1 MTQRCAPSRLPVLL
15 LLIVISLV
23 IPGCGKGRPRLVK
36 VSGQV
41 FIDGQPLAAGVPGF
55 IRVVP
60 EGTRPATG
68 QIDPQTGRF
77 TLTTYE
83 NGDGCVAGTH
93 KVAIILNAMVGQES
107 VSLIDE
113 KYADPETSGL
123 TVTIDKPTDSLRI
136 DISGPLKK
144 VQATPISDDPN
155 KF

>member
-1 MTQRCAPSRLPVLL
+1 MYMPAWRVLFFGLVSVSL
-15 LLIVISLV
+15 LALT
-23 IPGCGKGRPRLVK
+23 GCGSGRPKLVK

-55 IRVVP
+55 IQVVP

-68 QIDPQTGRF
+68 NIDPATGRF
-77 TLTTYE
+77 TLTTFD
-83 NGDGCVAGTH
+83 NDDGCVPGTH
-93 KVAIILNAMVGQES
+93 KVAIILRAMVGNES

-113 KYADPETSGL
+113 KYSDPNTSGI

-136 DISGPLKK
+136 DISGPLKR
-144 VQATPISDDPN
+144 VQAAPVSDDPN

>member
-1 MTQRCAPSRLPVLL
+1 MKGLTRAIFVCLMLSLS
-15 LLIVISLV
+15 LIWLN
-23 IPGCGKGRPRLVK
+23 GCGSGRPKLVK

-55 IRVVP
+55 IQVVP

-68 QIDPQTGRF
+68 NIDPQTGRF
-77 TLTTYE
+77 SLTTFE
-83 NGDGCVAGTH
+83 PDDGCVPGTH
-93 KVAIILNAMVGQES
+93 KVAIILRAMVGTES

-113 KYADPETSGL
+113 KYADPSSSGL
-123 TVTIDKPTDSLRI
+123 TITVDKPTDSLRI

>member
-1 MTQRCAPSRLPVLL
+1 MKEPAGRVSFFWV
-15 LLIVISLV
+15 LIVCLIGV
-23 IPGCGKGRPRLVK
+23 TGCGSGRPKIVK

-55 IRVVP
+55 IQVVP
-60 EGTRPATG
+60 EGTRAATG
-68 QIDPQTGRF
+68 NIDPQTGRF
-77 TLTTYE
+77 TLTSFE
-83 NGDGCVAGTH
+83 ADDDCVPGTH
-93 KVAIILNAMVGQES
+93 KVAIILRAMVGTES

-113 KYADPETSGL
+113 KYANPNTSGL

-144 VQATPISDDPN
+144 VQGTPISDDPN

>member
-1 MTQRCAPSRLPVLL
+1 MKGLTRAIFVCLMLSLS
-15 LLIVISLV
+15 LIWLN
-23 IPGCGKGRPRLVK
+23 GCGSGRPKLVK

-55 IRVVP
+55 IQVVP

-68 QIDPQTGRF
+68 NIDPQTGRF
-77 TLTTYE
+77 SLTTFE
-83 NGDGCVAGTH
+83 PDDGCVPGTH
-93 KVAIILNAMVGQES
+93 KVAIILRAMVGTES

-113 KYADPETSGL
+113 KYADPSSSGL
-123 TVTIDKPTDSLRI
+123 TITVDKPTDALRI

>member
-1 MTQRCAPSRLPVLL
+1 MHRPFGRAAAFALL
-15 LLIVISLV
+15 VMALIAST
-23 IPGCGKGRPRLVK
+23 IPGCGQGRPRLVK

-60 EGTRPATG
+60 DGMRPATG

-83 NGDGCVAGTH
+83 NGDGCVPGTH

-113 KYADPETSGL
+113 KFANPETSGL
-123 TVTIDKPTDSLRI
+123 TVTIEKPTDSLRI
-136 DISGPLKK
+136 DITGPLKK
-144 VQATPISDDPN
+144 VQATPISEDPN

>member
-1 MTQRCAPSRLPVLL
+1 MKQPAWRVPAFALMIVC
-15 LLIVISLV
+15 LIGAT
-23 IPGCGKGRPRLVK
+23 GCGPGRPKIVK

-55 IRVVP
+55 IQVVP
-60 EGTRPATG
+60 EGTRAATG
-68 QIDPQTGRF
+68 NIDPQTGRF
-77 TLTTYE
+77 TLTSFE
-83 NGDGCVAGTH
+83 PDDGCVPGTH
-93 KVAIILNAMVGQES
+93 KVAIILRAMVGTES

-113 KYADPETSGL
+113 KYADPNTSGL

-144 VQATPISDDPN
+144 VQATPVSDDPN

>member
-1 MTQRCAPSRLPVLL
+1 MKGLTRAIFVCLMLSLS
-15 LLIVISLV
+15 LIWLN
-23 IPGCGKGRPRLVK
+23 GCGSGRPKLVK

-55 IRVVP
+55 IQVLP

-68 QIDPQTGRF
+68 NIDPQTGRF
-77 TLTTYE
+77 SLTTFE
-83 NGDGCVAGTH
+83 PDDGCVPGTH
-93 KVAIILNAMVGQES
+93 KVAIILRAMVGTES

-113 KYADPETSGL
+113 KYADPSSSGL
-123 TVTIDKPTDSLRI
+123 TITVDKPTDSLRI